1 MIPLRDRQYAVAL
14 IDEAVQHGARWVP
27 ACDELALSV
36 RTVER
41 WRAAGIR
48 ADRRPAAV
56 RPRPANRLTQTERA
70 EVLRVAALP
79 AFTSLPPSQI
89 VPKLVDNPRYVGAD
103 QGRYLASESTFYR
116 ILKDANQQHHRGRA
130 QAPTRRRPTS
140 HCAQGPNAV
149 WCWDITW
156 LPAAVQGT
164 YYYWYMV
171 LDIYSRK
178 IVGHEVHATES
189 ADQASVLMRRASLA
203 EGLAGRPL
211 VLHSDNGS
219 AMKGSTM
226 LATLEALGIAP
237 SFSRPRVS
245 NDNPYAEALFRTG
258 KYRPE
263 YPVTPFADLACAQ
276 AWALRFVRWYNE
288 DHQHSG
294 IRFVTPQ
301 QRHNGEALR
310 VTERRKQLYQAARR
324 QHPERWSR
332 DIRNWDLP
340 TEVWLNPERASKE
353 PLLEAA

>member
-1 MIPLRDRQYAVAL
+1 MTL
-14 IDEAVQHGARWVP
+14 IEEAVRSGARRAP
-27 ACDELALSV
+27 ACRELDVSV

-41 WRAAGIR
+41 WRQGG
-48 ADRRPAAV
+48 ADTVRPDGRPAAR
-56 RPRPANRLTQTERA
+56 RPQPANRLTEAERA
-70 EVLRVAALP
+70 AVITIANTP
-79 AFTSLPPSQI
+79 AFASLPPSQI
-89 VPKLVDNPRYVGAD
+89 VPKLAD

-116 ILKDANQQHHRGRA
+116 ILKDADQQHHRGRA
-130 QAPTRRRPTS
+130 KTPNRRRPTS
-140 HCAQGPNAV
+140 HCAMAPNTV
-149 WCWDITW
+149 WSWDITW
-156 LPAAVQGT
+156 LPAAVKGT
-164 YYYWYMV
+164 YYYWYMI

-178 IVGHEVHATES
+178 IVGHEVHETES
-189 ADQASVLMRRASLA
+189 ADQASLLIRRASLV

-211 VLHSDNGS
+211 VLHADNGG

-263 YPVTPFADLACAQ
+263 YPVKPFTSLTEAR
-276 AWALRFVRWYNE
+276 AWVLRFVRWYNE

-301 QRHNGEALR
+301 QRHSGEALPIL
-310 VTERRKQLYQAARR
+310 ERRKQLYRAARQR
-324 QHPERWSR
+324 HPARWSR
-332 DIRNWDLP
+332 DIRNWNLP

-353 PLLEAA
+353 PLSVAA